1 MLKSRAM
8 IARHRPMGPEP
19 PSSKKQLGISSLS
32 MGQKRNV
39 AYRRVLKLT
48 TKDMVEWSCEKVFD
62 VNTYIT
68 LFNSTRRP
76 ARRFELL
83 STTFPT
89 FSVLQNEHLDTALP
103 FDCPL
108 RSSFYMFALNLGI
121 SDFKRLMP
129 LGFCDLTFC
138 CTLIS
143 GFGNLGLCVSGFL
156 GLEVCVYGTAQGR

>member
-1 MLKSRAM
+1 MEKELNQAISESKTKKGRKLKKLLMLKSRAM

-68 LFNSTRRP
+68 LFQLNKAAST
-76 ARRFELL
+76 
-83 STTFPT
+83 
-89 FSVLQNEHLDTALP
+89 Q
-103 FDCPL
+103 
-108 RSSFYMFALNLGI
+108 I
-121 SDFKRLMP
+121 
-129 LGFCDLTFC
+129 
-138 CTLIS
+138 
-143 GFGNLGLCVSGFL
+143 
-156 GLEVCVYGTAQGR
+156 